1 MMEREENKKRIRKRI
16 YVREPALEIPV
27 LKMQT
32 NPFARFCNINT
43 MSRKSKSIEAEK
55 LMVT

>member
-16 YVREPALEIPV
+16 YVRESALEIPV

-43 MSRKSKSIEAEK
+43 MSIKSKSIEAEN
-55 LMVT
+55 

>member
-1 MMEREENKKRIRKRI
+1 MTEREENKKRIRMRI
-16 YVREPALEIPV
+16 YVRESALEIPV

-32 NPFARFCNINT
+32 NPFAGFCNINT
-43 MSRKSKSIEAEK
+43 MSIKSKSIEAEK

>member
-1 MMEREENKKRIRKRI
+1 MTEREENKKRIRMRI
-16 YVREPALEIPV
+16 YVRESALEIPV

-43 MSRKSKSIEAEK
+43 MSTKSKSIEAEK

>member
-16 YVREPALEIPV
+16 YVRESALEIPV

-32 NPFARFCNINT
+32 NLFARFCNINT
-43 MSRKSKSIEAEK
+43 MSIKSKSIEAEN

>member
-1 MMEREENKKRIRKRI
+1 MTEREENKKRIRKRI
-16 YVREPALEIPV
+16 YMRESALEIPV

-43 MSRKSKSIEAEK
+43 MSIKSKSIEEEK